1 MSADKVELDRS
12 NELVTRR
19 SLTMNSNHS
28 TLQAADSMA
37 EPPSERRPKTTRDR
51 THRDAAHDEHHSDYG
66 NVVRDIIIGFA
77 DGLTVPFALT
87 AGLSS

>member
-1 MSADKVELDRS
+1 
-12 NELVTRR
+12 
-19 SLTMNSNHS
+19 
-28 TLQAADSMA
+28 MA
-37 EPPSERRPKTTRDR
+37 EPPSERRPKMKRDR
-51 THRDAAHDEHHSDYG
+51 THRDAAHDENHSNYG